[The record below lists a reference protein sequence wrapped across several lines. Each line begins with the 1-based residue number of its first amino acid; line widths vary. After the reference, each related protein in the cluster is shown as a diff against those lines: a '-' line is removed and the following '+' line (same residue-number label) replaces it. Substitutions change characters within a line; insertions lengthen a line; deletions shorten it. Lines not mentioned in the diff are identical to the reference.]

1 MKKIKM
7 PPGGQNVDE
16 LMITT
21 WEKSVGDQVK
31 RGDILLTVETDKAA
45 MDVESFASGTLLKI
59 FYEEGEVVKI
69 GDVIALVG
77 NPDEIAEIKKS
88 AEYEKSIDIQSP
100 TVEVSE
106 AIEDEYQPIMPTETD
121 KAEKDLKYEDK
132 SSDEFI
138 RVSPAAKKLIR
149 DNKLNIE
156 DIEPTKGKISQKDV
170 EEYIKKNQTTPKEES
185 DFKRIPLTNA
195 RKTISKRLTKS
206 VQERPTFHAE
216 VEIDCTEIIKLR
228 KDLFEK
234 YQEKVSYNDIIA
246 KALVNCIKE
255 YPLINA
261 KMTEQDI
268 IVFNSV
274 NVGIAVALEENLIV
288 PVVKNVEKLT
298 ILEIAK
304 NNSENIN
311 TVRSGKFNPE
321 ITQNGTITISN
332 MGMFNISR
340 FTAILNPPEVTIL
353 AIGRINKEP
362 IWNEEQEKF
371 VAKPLMTITGT
382 FDHRVVDGAYG
393 AKFLNMLRELLENPL
408 LMLA

>member
-1 MKKIKM
+1 MKEIKM

-21 WEKSVGDQVK
+21 WEKSEGDQVK
-31 RGDILLTVETDKAA
+31 RGDVLLTVETDKAT
-45 MDVESFASGTLLKI
+45 MDIESFANGTLLKI
-59 FYEEGEVVKI
+59 LYEEGDMVKI

-77 NPDEIAEIKKS
+77 NPDEMAEL
-88 AEYEKSIDIQSP
+88 EKSVEYKKLTDSQSP
-100 TVEVSE
+100 TDQVLMSK
-106 AIEDEYQPIMPTETD
+106 EDEYQPIMPAETNRV
-121 KAEKDLKYEDK
+121 EKELIHEIK
-132 SSDEFI
+132 SSDEFFK
-138 RVSPAAKKLIR
+138 VSPAAKKLIR
-149 DNKLNIE
+149 DLNLNIK
-156 DIEPTKGKISQKDV
+156 DIEPLKGKIS
-170 EEYIKKNQTTPKEES
+170 KKNVENYINKIETVKKEES

-216 VEIDCTEIIKLR
+216 VEIDCTNIIKLR
-228 KDLFEK
+228 KEIFEQ
-234 YQEKVSYNDIIA
+234 YQKKVSYNDIIS
-246 KALVNCIKE
+246 KALVNSIKE

-268 IVFNSV
+268 IVFNSI

-288 PVVKNVEKLT
+288 PVVKNVERLT
-298 ILEIAK
+298 ILEIAEK
-304 NNSENIN
+304 NTENIN
-311 TVRSGKFNPE
+311 IVRTGKYNPE
-321 ITQNGTITISN
+321 ITQNGTITLSN
-332 MGMFNISR
+332 MGMYNISR

-362 IWNEEQEKF
+362 LWEEEQEKF
-371 VAKPLMTITGT
+371 IAKPVMTITGT

-393 AKFLNMLRELLENPL
+393 AKFLNLLKVLLENPL

>member
-1 MKKIKM
+1 MKEIKM

-21 WEKSVGDQVK
+21 WEKSEGDQVK
-31 RGDILLTVETDKAA
+31 RGDVLLTVETDKAA

-59 FYEEGEVVKI
+59 FYEEGDMVKI
-69 GDVIALVG
+69 GEVIALVG
-77 NPDEIAEIKKS
+77 NPDEIAKIEKP
-88 AEYEKSIDIQSP
+88 AEYGKSDIQSP
-100 TVEVSE
+100 AAQVPVS
-106 AIEDEYQPIMPTETD
+106 AEDEYQPIMPAATD
-121 KAEKDLKYEDK
+121 TAEKESTPEIK
-132 SSDEFI
+132 SSDGFI

-149 DNKLNIE
+149 DLNLNIE
-156 DIEPTKGKISQKDV
+156 DIEPVKGKISQKDV
-170 EEYIKKNQTTPKEES
+170 ENYLNKIETKEEES
-185 DFKRIPLTNA
+185 DFQRIPLTNA
-195 RKTISKRLTKS
+195 RKTISKRLTTS

-216 VEIDCTEIIKLR
+216 VEVDCTNIIKLR
-228 KDLFEK
+228 KDIFEK
-234 YQEKVSYNDIIA
+234 YQKKVSYNDIIS
-246 KALVNCIKE
+246 KSLVNCINK

-298 ILEIAK
+298 ILEIAEI
-304 NNSENIN
+304 NSANIN
-311 TVRSGKFNPE
+311 IVRSGKYNPE

-332 MGMFNISR
+332 MGMYNISR

-353 AIGRINKEP
+353 AIGNINKKAVWDEV
-362 IWNEEQEKF
+362 QEKF
-371 VAKPLMTITGT
+371 MAKPMMTITGT

-393 AKFLNMLRELLENPL
+393 AKFLSLLKELLENPL